1 MAEGNRASKLS
12 PEEAKRK
19 IDLFLR
25 EGRVVPS
32 GHCRRVSMPKR
43 HVTLPDIIS
52 VLQTGTIV
60 RDPEW
65 SEEHGD
71 WKYVVEG
78 TDLDDDEL
86 RAVTVF
92 FDDNLTL
99 LIVTVY

>member
-1 MAEGNRASKLS
+1 MAQGKRASRLN

-19 IDLFLR
+19 IDLFL
-25 EGRVVPS
+25 EQGQVVPS

-43 HVTLPDIIS
+43 HVTLPDIIN
-52 VLQTGTIV
+52 VLQTGAVV

-65 SEEHGD
+65 SEDHGD

-78 TDLDDDEL
+78 TDLDEDEL

-92 FDDNLTL
+92 FDDNLIL

>member
-1 MAEGNRASKLS
+1 
-12 PEEAKRK
+12 
-19 IDLFLR
+19 
-25 EGRVVPS
+25 
-32 GHCRRVSMPKR
+32 MPKR
-43 HVTLPDIIS
+43 HVSLLDIIN
-52 VLQTGTIV
+52 VLRTGEIV

-78 TDLDDDEL
+78 VDLDDDEL

-92 FDDNLTL
+92 FDDELTL